1 MKMEQSSSVA
11 QSGLISQ
18 PYNLHLIL
26 ARMGCTCGGMVLGL
40 DPFLKIAATKSCMQ
54 ASILQF
60 SMFVREGLI
69 T

>member
-26 ARMGCTCGGMVLGL
+26 ARMGCTTCGVMVLGL

-60 SMFVREGLI
+60 SML
-69 T
+69 